1 MSLAPFRTAPRFV
14 QKPWGGGPALGSC
27 LGREVPPETGEA
39 WLISDV
45 PGSESEVLDGPYAGR
60 SLREVIEQ
68 QAGPLLG
75 QGHRF
80 PLLIKLL
87 EIRGRLSVQVHPDAE
102 VAQSL
107 GDGERG
113 KSEAWYLVDV
123 GDDARV
129 WQGFEQPVEPS
140 ELAELSVSGAIA
152 DRLRSFAPEAGE
164 AVEILP
170 GTFHTAEDVLVL
182 EVQETSDVTYRVFD
196 WGRTDRTLHLQQAA
210 TCLEQLPAVDA
221 RRRVHQGEATWP
233 VAPCSPFTFE
243 VWQLEPDE
251 ERALPEP
258 RCAGALVVL
267 AGAIELRGGG
277 PGTLAQGD
285 ALVIP
290 AACSGLTLHSQGEA
304 RVIYA
309 NALPAGSREPE

>member
-1 MSLAPFRTAPRFV
+1 MSLAPFRTAPRYV
-14 QKPWGGGPALGSC
+14 QKPWGGGPGLAAS

-45 PGSESEVLDGPYAGR
+45 PGSESEVLDGPYAGH

-87 EIRGRLSVQVHPDAE
+87 EIRGRLSVQVHPDAA
-102 VAQSL
+102 VAQAL

-123 GDDARV
+123 GEQGRV
-129 WQGFEQPVEPS
+129 WQGFERPVDPS
-140 ELAELSVSGAIA
+140 ELGPLSVSGAIA
-152 DRLRSFAPEAGE
+152 ERLRSFVPEAGE

-182 EVQETSDVTYRVFD
+182 EVQETSDVTYRVYD
-196 WGRTDRTLHLQQAA
+196 WGRTDRTLHLEQAA
-210 TCLEQLPAVDA
+210 TCLDQLPANDA
-221 RRRVHQGEATWP
+221 VRRVHQGEPTWP
-233 VAPCSPFTFE
+233 VAPRSPFTFE
-243 VWQLEPDE
+243 VWQLGPDE
-251 ERALPEP
+251 ERALPAP

-267 AGAIELRGGG
+267 SGALTLRGGG
-277 PGTLAQGD
+277 PASLAQGD

-290 AACSGLTLHSQGEA
+290 AASSGLTLHSRGSA
-304 RVIYA
+304 RVVYA
-309 NALPAGSREPE
+309 NALPAGSRGPE